1 MSYYSINNRT
11 KIIIITFRV
20 IDNLLH
26 LVYGGYDMKEKQILK
41 MGELDFLWETDNPF
55 LFCAHHKDAFPK
67 GNDKQEV
74 DAKQLSG
81 RNIGNDFQ
89 IKDGFRMY
97 HGDKVPGFPA
107 HPHRGFETVT
117 IVLEGF
123 VDHTDGNGSTGRY
136 GNGDVQWMTAGSGL
150 QHAEMFPL
158 VYKEKENPLDLFQ
171 IWLNLPKKSKFTDPY
186 YKMLWV
192 EDIPVIDVVDNS
204 GKKRKERLISG
215 TFAGVKSL
223 APSPDSWAANP
234 GNHVGVEL
242 IQMEPGAI
250 IKLPAVSETLSRN
263 VYYYIGESIGIGET
277 IIEVNH
283 RAKLA
288 GNEEITITNGAKE
301 SYMLVLEGEP
311 IQEPVVQYG
320 PFVMNTQKEI
330 QEAFIDFQKTE
341 FGGWPF
347 KRYDPV
353 NSSGDSRFARY
364 PDGRV
369 EERGPF
375 KS

>member
-1 MSYYSINNRT
+1 MLEKR
-11 KIIIITFRV
+11 
-20 IDNLLH
+20 
-26 LVYGGYDMKEKQILK
+26 YGMKDKQILNIEK
-41 MGELDFLWETDNPF
+41 LDFLWETDNPF

-67 GNDKQEV
+67 GNDEQGV
-74 DAKQLSG
+74 DSKHLSG

-107 HPHRGFETVT
+107 HPHRGFETIT

-123 VDHTDGNGSTGRY
+123 VDHTDGNGSSGRY

-150 QHAEMFPL
+150 QHVEMFPL
-158 VYKEKENPLDLFQ
+158 VYKEKENPMELFQ

-186 YKMLWV
+186 YKMLWF
-192 EDIPVIDVVDNS
+192 EDIPVIDVVNNN
-204 GKKRKERLISG
+204 GKKSEVRLIAG
-215 TFAGVKSL
+215 TFDGVKSP

-234 GNHVGVEL
+234 DNHVGIEL
-242 IQMEPGAI
+242 IKMEPGAM

-263 VYYYIGESIGIGET
+263 LYYYMGESINIGET
-277 IIEVNH
+277 TIKVNYK
-283 RAKLA
+283 AKLA
-288 GNEEITITNGAKE
+288 GNEEITITNGRKE

-330 QEAFIDFQKTE
+330 QEAFMDFQKTE

-347 KRYDPV
+347 NRYDPV
-353 NSSGDSRFARY
+353 HSCGDSRFAKY
-364 PDGRV
+364 PDGTV
-369 EERGPF
+369 EERGTF
-375 KS
+375 KG